1 MCSMEQSGNIR
12 LAEKLDDKPKRS
24 IAHHVDRVSAS
35 LQPFFPN
42 SRTQDGEQDQVKDDL
57 RLTRWEAYPVCPRN
71 RKPAAA
77 SGQNAVDP
85 GAHDRKDHAGGKHI
99 KDFLG
104 RSL

>member
-1 MCSMEQSGNIR
+1 MCPMEKAGAVR
-12 LAEKLDDKPKRS
+12 LSEELDDKPKRS
-24 IAHHVDRVSAS
+24 IAHHVDWVSAS

-77 SGQNAVDP
+77 A
-85 GAHDRKDHAGGKHI
+85 
-99 KDFLG
+99 
-104 RSL
+104 